1 MLHIYAP
8 NIFSGGGFTLLKKI
22 VDSNA
27 DNVKNLFF
35 HIDERYPNGSS
46 LALSNQSH
54 RIVKK
59 GFLSHILYE
68 YRLSK
73 LLKKEDR
80 LLSFSNR
87 PLLFKPE
94 CLNLVFL
101 QNFYIFISD
110 SEYKVNW
117 RMHLKYFFIR
127 LMIKRVAANRNVLF
141 IVQNYVMKSSLVD
154 IGIKESKIH
163 ILPFFHEMVSKST
176 ISEKSSHKKFI
187 YPAAGVSHKN
197 HHMLIKAWLIYK
209 ENTSDDEL
217 HLTLESNYWDS
228 LKKKLNLSTEL
239 VGKLKIIN
247 HGFLSQDQL
256 SQLYRKVDCL
266 IYPSLFESFGLPLIE
281 AAQLD
286 IDIVAAEL
294 DYVRDLPINIS
305 ETFEPNSAISIS
317 RAIQRYVGCQASQL
331 NVLSVDQFIDEL
343 KFSNS

>member
-22 VDSNA
+22 VDLNA

-35 HIDERYPNGSS
+35 HIDERYPNGNSS
-46 LALSNQSH
+46 ALSNQSH

-87 PLLFKPE
+87 PLLFNPK

-110 SEYKVNW
+110 IEYKVNW
-117 RMHLKYFFIR
+117 KTRLKYFFVR
-127 LMIKRVAANRNVLF
+127 LMIKRVAAKGNVLF
-141 IVQNYVMKSSLVD
+141 IVQNFVMKSSL
-154 IGIKESKIH
+154 INMGIKESKIY
-163 ILPFFHEMVSKST
+163 ILPFFNQMASKST
-176 ISEKSSHKKFI
+176 ISKKSPLKKFI

-197 HHMLIKAWLIYK
+197 HHTLIKAWLIYK

-217 HLTLESNYWDS
+217 HLTLEPNFWNS
-228 LKKKLNLSTEL
+228 LKKKLNLTTEL
-239 VGKLKIIN
+239 VSKLKIIN
-247 HGFLSQDQL
+247 HGFLSQEQL
-256 SQLYRKVDCL
+256 NQLYRKVDCL
-266 IYPSLFESFGLPLIE
+266 VYPSLFESFGLPLIE
-281 AAQLD
+281 AAQLN

-294 DYVRDLPINIS
+294 DYIRDLPINIS
-305 ETFEPNSAISIS
+305 ETFDPNSPISIS
-317 RAIQRYVGCQASQL
+317 RAIQRYVGCQVSQL
-331 NVLSVDQFIDEL
+331 NILSADQFIDEL
-343 KFSNS
+343 NFNNS